1 MIAEKMNGNDVLA
14 RQLGAVMTEQKSE
27 KPKGEGSAVVFLPKE
42 PGMAQAIESPR
53 PRRRKK
59 ADHMV
64 DAIRRRVERF
74 GGVELELPPR
84 GSIPEPFN
92 FDQ

>member
-42 PGMAQAIESPR
+42 RAWRKPLRARAPGGA
-53 PRRRKK
+53 KK
-59 ADHMV
+59 QTTWWMRSA
-64 DAIRRRVERF
+64 
-74 GGVELELPPR
+74 GV
-84 GSIPEPFN
+84 
-92 FDQ
+92 